1 MNPAFHTIA
10 WLPRRGFW
18 VVVHRYFGL
27 ATAIFIAV
35 AALTEEQ
42 DAAAREPHEQVVSP
56 VQRSGSIERGSSG
69 AGYALN
75 VQSCSLAMNPVSRN
89 RPTAMIMA
97 AAPTSMPFMTSTP
110 LPGRAAVMRPARS
123 RAQTAS
129 VAIAAIVIAVPAPII
144 RAEPIPVQNMS

>member
-1 MNPAFHTIA
+1 MNPAFRA
-10 WLPRRGFW
+10 NGWLPRRRFW
-18 VVVHRYFGL
+18 VAVYRYFGL

-42 DAAAREPHEQVVSP
+42 DSAAREPREQVVSP

-69 AGYALN
+69 AGYTLN

-89 RPTAMIMA
+89 RPMTMIMA
-97 AAPTSMPFMTSTP
+97 AAPTSMPFKTSVP
-110 LPGRAAVMRPARS
+110 LPGRASVIRPARS